1 MIHRIVIELIIVIV
15 LSDLYIDMHYFHKH
29 YHIKRW
35 QRVLWWAPCVMMIVY
50 TCALA
55 SIENF
60 APADLTWLNLYM
72 LLLGLFVGPKAVFTV
87 FSSVGWVLRK
97 TIIPTHRNYGHYLGL
112 LAGLIAVGAYI
123 YGLTIG
129 VGQIRV
135 SHVDISFPDLP
146 TQFDGY
152 RIVHVSDIHLG
163 TFDGWRKKILV
174 DEMDSIRAQRAD
186 IICFTGDLQNMRP
199 QEVAVM
205 VPVLTTAM
213 DGRRIPVLSVLGN
226 HDYAEYVKH
235 TPLIEEN
242 MRRELIAIESNRLH
256 WRVLNNAHLTMR
268 RPRSGGGPLTA
279 RSGAVASVRQPADS
293 IVFVGTENDG
303 RPPFPQRADW
313 PKAFRGV
320 SGNAFVIVLQH
331 DPSAW
336 ERAILPKTNAQLTLS
351 GHTHGGQCQILGH
364 RPTQLTQHEDCGLY
378 HRGDR
383 YLYVNAGLGGL
394 VPFRLNMPNE
404 ITVITLHSTAKI
416 SRSNTTPQSST
427 TRSPQYK

>member
-146 TQFDGY
+146 PQFDGY

-235 TPLIEEN
+235 TPQ
-242 MRRELIAIESNRLH
+242 IESQMMKQLLTYERKNLG
-256 WRVLNNAHLTMR
+256 WAVLNNEHITIHN
-268 RPRSGGGPLTA
+268 GN
-279 RSGAVASVRQPADS
+279 DS
-293 IVFVGTENDG
+293 IVIVGTENDG

-313 PKAFRGV
+313 AKAFRGV
-320 SGNAFVIVLQH
+320 SKNAFVICLQH

-336 ERAILPKTNAQLTLS
+336 ERTILPKTNAQLTLS
-351 GHTHGGQCQILGH
+351 GHTHGGQMQILGH
-364 RPTQLTQHEDCGLY
+364 RPTQLSQLEDYGLY
-378 HRGDR
+378 ERNGR
-383 YLYVNAGLGGL
+383 YIYVTSGLGGL

-404 ITVITLHSTAKI
+404 IAIITLH
-416 SRSNTTPQSST
+416 RQ
-427 TRSPQYK
+427 Q

>member
-135 SHVDISFPDLP
+135 SHVDISFPTCHSSSTATASSTSP
-146 TQFDGY
+146 TY
-152 RIVHVSDIHLG
+152 TSAR
-163 TFDGWRKKILV
+163 FDGWRKKILV

-186 IICFTGDLQNMRP
+186 IISSAGDLQNMRP
-199 QEVAVM
+199 QEGCRHGAS
-205 VPVLTTAM
+205 AHHSH
-213 DGRRIPVLSVLGN
+213 GRPQDSSPLGPRQSRLCRIRQAHATNRGE
-226 HDYAEYVKH
+226 HAARAH
-235 TPLIEEN
+235 
-242 MRRELIAIESNRLH
+242 RHREQPATLA
-256 WRVLNNAHLTMR
+256 
-268 RPRSGGGPLTA
+268 RPQQRASGGAEATA
-279 RSGAVASVRQPADS
+279 LRGALAEHSGAVASVRQPADS

-313 PKAFRGV
+313 PKAFRHLRQRVRHCSPARSVGMGA
-320 SGNAFVIVLQH
+320 GNTAQ
-331 DPSAW
+331 DQRSADTQ
-336 ERAILPKTNAQLTLS
+336 R
-351 GHTHGGQCQILGH
+351 THPRRTMPDS
-364 RPTQLTQHEDCGLY
+364 RPPAD
-378 HRGDR
+378 
-383 YLYVNAGLGGL
+383 
-394 VPFRLNMPNE
+394 
-404 ITVITLHSTAKI
+404 TADAA
-416 SRSNTTPQSST
+416 
-427 TRSPQYK
+427 